1 MTNINRASLL
11 LTGSELP
18 RDRPEKQTFNRRIP
32 VANSDQ
38 DARNYVV

>member
-1 MTNINRASLL
+1 MTGMHRASLL

-18 RDRPEKQTFNRRIP
+18 RDRPEKQTFDRRIP

-38 DARNYVV
+38 DARNCVV